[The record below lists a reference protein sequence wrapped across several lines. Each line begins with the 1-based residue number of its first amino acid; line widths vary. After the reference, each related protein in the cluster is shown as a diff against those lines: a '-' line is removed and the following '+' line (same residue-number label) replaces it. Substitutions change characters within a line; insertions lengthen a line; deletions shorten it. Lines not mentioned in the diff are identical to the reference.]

1 MADKT
6 PLEKLEEFLSGTGLV
21 ATPESLTVAL
31 ALVNG
36 VDAEQMRLDLAL
48 ATDPPGEKDVPA
60 DDDEIVV
67 NAKTKMVGLVE
78 VVVKPAQTVGDIIT
92 AAAAS
97 YAAEA
102 VLIDAYI
109 RAVLAGADPDD
120 GSDS

>member
-6 PLEKLEEFLSGTGLV
+6 PLEKLEEFIDGPGLV

-36 VDAEQMRLDLAL
+36 VDAEQMRLDLAE
-48 ATDPPGEKDVPA
+48 ATDPKSTKGEPA

-67 NAKTKMVGLVE
+67 KAKTKMVGGVE
-78 VVVKPAQTVGDIIT
+78 VVVKPAQTVGDIIK
-92 AAAAS
+92 AAS
-97 YAAEA
+97 ASFEAEA

-109 RAVLAGADPDD
+109 RAVIAAA
-120 GSDS
+120 SE